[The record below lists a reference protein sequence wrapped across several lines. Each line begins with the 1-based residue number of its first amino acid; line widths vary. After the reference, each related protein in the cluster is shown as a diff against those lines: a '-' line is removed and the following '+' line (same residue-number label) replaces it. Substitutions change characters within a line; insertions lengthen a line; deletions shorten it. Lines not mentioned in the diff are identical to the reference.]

1 MTDRPKIPMFELRY
15 EWPVVIILGGGERLN
30 LSTLDNTDYERRRQH
45 GSQGI
50 AAAPFL
56 ASVGGH

>member
-30 LSTLDNTDYERRRQH
+30 LSTLDNTDYE
-45 GSQGI
+45 
-50 AAAPFL
+50 
-56 ASVGGH
+56 